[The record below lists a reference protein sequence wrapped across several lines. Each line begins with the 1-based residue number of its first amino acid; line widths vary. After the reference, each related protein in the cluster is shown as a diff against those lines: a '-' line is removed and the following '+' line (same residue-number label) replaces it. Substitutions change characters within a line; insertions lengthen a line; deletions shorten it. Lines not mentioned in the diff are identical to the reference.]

1 MRTIVQRMSDA
12 DDRDGEL
19 AQGTDRRRTIKRYSN
34 RKLYDTRESR
44 YVTLLEVADLI
55 RAGEDIQ
62 VIDNA
67 TKADKTEVTLAL
79 IISEELKTQPRDIPL
94 AALRGLIR
102 ERGGKL
108 ISQLREGPIGK
119 LMPKDADTEPTPP
132 TTRMDERAEDIQP
145 RESVTKGLRAT
156 LEQWQAAIDE
166 RVRAIIPSP
175 SSLAEIQQELVKLSA
190 RIDAIEA
197 QLSSQPAQT
206 GTPPTPSSDGPG
218 ITTNLGG

>member
-1 MRTIVQRMSDA
+1 MSDA
-12 DDRDGEL
+12 DDREGEL

-119 LMPKDADTEPTPP
+119 LMPKDADPEASTSAPRVE
-132 TTRMDERAEDIQP
+132 ERVEDLQP

-156 LEQWQAAIDE
+156 LEQWQTAIDE

-175 SSLAEIQQELVKLSA
+175 SSLAEIQQELVKLAA

-197 QLSSQPAQT
+197 QLSAQPART
-206 GTPPTPSSDGPG
+206 DTSPSPGPNGPG
-218 ITTNLGG
+218 ITSNLGG